1 MSDDRTRRLERYAAF
16 ATVPT
21 IGVMGAHLCA
31 GGGGGSEDFYHYGG
45 PAIVIERTNQFSW
58 TQTTGSDS
66 GFSYGVQKAYGSEKL
81 DEPDEP
87 KAFNGAIS
95 TTKADGRSGTGRLG
109 MIKGDGIDFAWTRL
123 DEGRQIDSNLKFSGS
138 MGVLSGR
145 FTSFSESG
153 SVMDTVVIGDW
164 AVDSSGEEVRG
175 FMALAGPSGDESYQ
189 GFGWIDIGWDG
200 DVLTIYDYAVNFEGT
215 IRAGQ
220 TSLAA
225 VPGAGGLAALA
236 MGAAGLRRRRK
247 QTA

>member
-45 PAIVIERTNQFSW
+45 PAIVIERTNQLSW
-58 TQTTGSDS
+58 TQTTGSFS
-66 GFSYGVQKAYGSEKL
+66 GSSYSAQKAFGGVKL
-81 DEPDEP
+81 PDTDDQV
-87 KAFNGAIS
+87 KAFNGALS
-95 TTKADGRSGTGRLG
+95 TTKADGRSDIGRVAK
-109 MIKGDGIDFAWTRL
+109 IKSNDIDFGWTRL
-123 DEGRQIDSNLKFSGS
+123 ADGQQIDSNVNFSGS
-138 MGVLSGR
+138 IGVLSAR
-145 FTSFSESG
+145 ITEFSKSG
-153 SVMDTVVIGDW
+153 TFSTTIGDW

-175 FMALAGPSGDESYQ
+175 FMAFAGPSGDESYE
-189 GFGWIDIGWDG
+189 GFGWVDIGWDG